1 MESECKDVIVF
12 NLQQSIYIS
21 YRCVISKYDLS
32 ACETTSIEISQTQ
45 PWVNMQH
52 FFKCYVGM
60 YFLISLLD
68 EEILDSLP

>member
-12 NLQQSIYIS
+12 NPQYFIYTL
-21 YRCVISKYDLS
+21 YRCVMSKHDLS
-32 ACETTSIEISQTQ
+32 ACETTSMAISQTQ
-45 PWVNMQH
+45 PWVNMQY
-52 FFKCYVGM
+52 FFQSCIGI